1 MCTVLVSLRPAADWP
16 VLVLAVR
23 DEMLGRPWRPP
34 ARHWPDRPGL
44 LGGLDEQAGGT
55 WLAVD
60 PAAGRIACVLNAAG
74 RPAEP
79 AGRRSR
85 GELPLAA
92 AAGEAA
98 PAGFSG
104 YDPCHLLVLDGGALC
119 VTTWNGRQ
127 PHRYRLA
134 DGDHLFV
141 NQGRWLGPAD
151 RRSPRAAHFGPRFAA
166 VTRPEPALGKPVPD
180 AWAPWLALLDGP
192 DVPAPTDPRALIAR
206 SVQDDGSVWG
216 TSSVTLLGLSATG
229 ELRYDFRPGAAATAG
244 WRPIG
249 AG

>member
-1 MCTVLVSLRPAADWP
+1 MCTVLASLRPDADWP

-23 DEMLGRPWRPP
+23 DEMLGRPWQPP
-34 ARHWPDRPGL
+34 ARHWPDRPRL

-60 PAAGRIACVLNAAG
+60 PAAGRIACVLNASG
-74 RPAEP
+74 RPADP
-79 AGRRSR
+79 VGRTSR
-85 GELPLAA
+85 GGLPLAA

-98 PAGFSG
+98 PAELTG
-104 YDPCHLLVLDGGALC
+104 YDPCHLLVIDGGVLC
-119 VTTWNGRQ
+119 VTTWDGYE
-127 PHRYRLA
+127 PHRYRLTA
-134 DGDHLFV
+134 GDHLFV

-166 VTRPEPALGKPVPD
+166 AERPEPAPGKPVAD

-192 DVPAPTDPRALIAR
+192 DVPAPSDPRALLAR
-206 SVQDDGSVWG
+206 SVQDDGTVWG

-229 ELRYDFRPGAAATAG
+229 ELRYDFRPGAEAAAG
-244 WRPIG
+244 WSPIETG
-249 AG
+249 